1 MRILYSFLLSVLSP
15 LFILRLWIKSRK
27 TPAYFQRVSE
37 RFGLFKKP
45 EVPIDIWIHAVSL
58 GEVNACLPLIGKLLE
73 QEKVPSIAITTMTPT
88 GSQRVK
94 QVYGDKVFHVYLPY
108 DLPMAVNSF
117 LSKLNPKVAVILE
130 TEIWPNLI
138 TLCHRR
144 GIPMVVANA
153 RLSPHSFKGYQRI
166 HCLLKPYLRK
176 LRFVFAQSEE
186 DGQRFLQIGVNQD
199 QLRIL
204 GNIKFDIKPSS
215 IDNTVAQ
222 AMKNAWGSHRPVVI
236 AASTHE
242 NEEQQVLQA
251 FKPLKKQREDILLL
265 IAPRHPERF
274 DAVENLCQQSDYRVV
289 RRTNA
294 QDIEPQTEIVIIDSI
309 GELMAFYSVA
319 DVVYVGGSL
328 VPVGGHNV
336 LEPISLGLPVI
347 VGPHMFNFNSI
358 TKQLKE
364 ANGIIQVEDADSL
377 GKAFLSLLN
386 DEQMKKKLIENSSAC
401 LKNNQGVIAGYIK
414 EINLLL

>member
-15 LFILRLWIKSRK
+15 VFILRLWIKARK
-27 TPAYFQRVSE
+27 TPAYFERLSE
-37 RFGLFKKP
+37 RFGRFKKP
-45 EVPIDIWIHAVSL
+45 EVPIDIWFHAVSL
-58 GEVNACLPLIGKLLE
+58 GEVNACLPLIDKLLE
-73 QEKVPSIAITTMTPT
+73 QERAPSIAITTMTPT

-94 QVYGDKVFHVYLPY
+94 QVYGERVFHVFLPY

-117 LSKLNPKVAVILE
+117 LSKLNPKVAVVLE

-138 TLCHRR
+138 TFCHRR
-144 GIPMVVANA
+144 SIPMVVANA

-166 HCLLKPYLRK
+166 RCLLKPYLHK

-186 DGQRFLQIGVNQD
+186 DGQRFLQIGVKQD
-199 QLRIL
+199 QLKTL

-215 IDNTVAQ
+215 FDNNEAK
-222 AMKNAWGSHRPVVI
+222 AMKNAWGRHRPVVI

-242 NEEQQVLQA
+242 NEEQQVLHA
-251 FKPLKKQREDILLL
+251 FKQLKELHADIILLL
-265 IAPRHPERF
+265 VPRHPERF
-274 DAVENLCQQSDYRVV
+274 GAVENLCLKSDYRVV
-289 RRTNA
+289 RRTNV
-294 QDIEPQTEIVIIDSI
+294 QDIEPQTEILIIDSI
-309 GELMAFYSVA
+309 GELMAFYSVS

-347 VGPHMFNFNSI
+347 VGPYMFNFNAI

-364 ANGIIQVEDADSL
+364 ADGIIQIEDADFL
-377 GKAFLSLLN
+377 GKTFLSLFN
-386 DEQMKKKLIENSSAC
+386 DNARKQQLIENSSAC
-401 LKNNQGVIAGYIK
+401 LKNNQGVVADYIK